1 MTLTIA
7 LFSCAVLA
15 QAQDSSIP
23 PAYQPTTARAEWEA
37 VTTAPTDWESVTTA
51 PVLREP
57 APLHLLPSLIDVE
70 LRLDRNNVAAGRPV
84 MAEFVIRNK
93 TLEPV
98 TLQVPQTDVNREEP
112 IGMGLPL
119 EHVFSGERFRALQIA
134 AEGNSTLGDRKVE
147 RPDYPVPLITI
158 EAMGVVGLR
167 CDLARLYPVL
177 HQPGK
182 YDLKWSPYAGAV
194 TTAVVPLEVITYKIV
209 ALDTTQGRLMLR
221 LFYEKAPQTV
231 GNFLDL
237 VRSRFYDGKAFHRI
251 QRDFAIAG
259 GCPLGNGT
267 GRRPDGKTIPP
278 EFNDT
283 PFEAGTLGMSL
294 TRDDPNSGS
303 CQFFI
308 TLTRLPAL
316 DGHYTA
322 FAQVEGPESLDTLR
336 RIANVELD
344 ANKRPLQPVKIKS
357 AVILDASSLR

>member
-1 MTLTIA
+1 MKLTIA
-7 LFSCAVLA
+7 LFWCALAA
-15 QAQDSSIP
+15 QAHDSSIP
-23 PAYQPTTARAEWEA
+23 PTEVPATTQSEWDR
-37 VTTAPTDWESVTTA
+37 VTTAPSDWETIA
-51 PVLREP
+51 PAPPRREP

-70 LRLDRNNVAAGRPV
+70 LRLDRNNVAAGRAV
-84 MAEFVIRNK
+84 LAEFIIRNK

-98 TLQVPQTDVNREEP
+98 TLQVPQTEINHEEP
-112 IGMGLPL
+112 AGMGLPL
-119 EHVFSGERFRALQIA
+119 EHVFSGERFRALQIT

-147 RPDYPVPLITI
+147 RPDYAVPLITI
-158 EAMGVVGLR
+158 EPMGVVGLR

-182 YDLKWSPYAGAV
+182 YDLKWSPYGGAV
-194 TTAVVPLEVITYKIV
+194 TTGVVALDVITYKVV

-221 LFYEKAPQTV
+221 LFYDKAPQTV

-237 VRSRFYDGKAFHRI
+237 VRSRFYDGKPFHRI
-251 QRDFAIAG
+251 QREFAISG

-308 TLTRLPAL
+308 TLTRVPAL

-322 FAQVEGPESLDTLR
+322 FAQVEGPESLETLR
-336 RIANVELD
+336 RIASVELD
-344 ANKRPLQPVKIKS
+344 ANKRPLQPVKIRS
-357 AVILDASSLR
+357 AVILDASTLR